1 MSTAL
6 ELLPDPDVVGAE
18 EYRLV
23 HDYVTELEDQDIDPM
38 IIQAGLDELS
48 RWARACSASTSWTTS
63 GSR

>member
-6 ELLPDPDVVGAE
+6 DLLPDPDVVGAE

-23 HDYVTELEDQDIDPM
+23 HDYVTELEGQDTDPV

-48 RWARACSASTSWTTS
+48 RWARRALIEYTRMTNTF
-63 GSR
+63 

>member
-48 RWARACSASTSWTTS
+48 RWARKALIEYTRMTN
-63 GSR
+63 RY